1 MHIRVEDGVV
11 KQCVEELPTDPQG
24 DWREVIDV
32 PPVLIAGRQIAEN
45 HSFDLTK
52 TPAEIIWGII
62 DIPVETRKQTL
73 YQTYST
79 LSQRIVNG
87 EMAKEFR
94 KIPINH
100 DESVINTELLKWRAL
115 RVEIL
120 ALETHEE
127 IEAFEANN

>member
-52 TPAEIIWGII
+52 TPAEIIWGIV
-62 DIPVETRKQTL
+62 DIPVEDRKQSV
-73 YQTYST
+73 YENYSSI
-79 LSQRIVNG
+79 SQQIVNA
-87 EMAKEFR
+87 EMFKEF
-94 KIPINH
+94 KQIPINH
-100 DESVINTELLKWRAL
+100 NQSVIDTELLKWRAL

>member
-32 PPVLIAGRQIAEN
+32 TPVLIAGRQIAEN

-52 TPAEIIWGII
+52 TPAEIIWEIV
-62 DIPVETRKQTL
+62 DIPVESRKQSL

-79 LSQRIVNG
+79 LSKQIVNG
-87 EMAKEFR
+87 ELSKEFR
-94 KIPINH
+94 KIPINY
-100 DESVINTELLKWRAL
+100 DQSVIDAELLKWRAL

>member
-24 DWREVIDV
+24 DWREVVNI
-32 PPVLIAGRQIAEN
+32 PPVLISGRQIVGN

-62 DIPVETRKQTL
+62 DISVEDRKQSV
-73 YQTYST
+73 YQNYST
-79 LSQRIVNG
+79 ISQQIVNG
-87 EMAKEFR
+87 EMFKEFEQ
-94 KIPINH
+94 IPINH
-100 DESVINTELLKWRAL
+100 DQSVIDAELLKWRAL

-120 ALETHEE
+120 ALETFEE
-127 IEAFEANN
+127 IEDFEANN

>member
-11 KQCVEELPTDPQG
+11 KQCVEQLPTDPQG

-32 PPVLIAGRQIAEN
+32 PPILIAGRQIAGN

-52 TPAEIIWGII
+52 TPAEIIWGIV
-62 DIPVETRKQTL
+62 DIPVENRKQEL
-73 YQTYST
+73 YENYST
-79 LSQRIVNG
+79 LSQQILN
-87 EMAKEFR
+87 EELSKEFR

-100 DESVINTELLKWRAL
+100 DQSVIDAELLKWRAL

>member
-24 DWREVIDV
+24 DWREVIDIL
-32 PPVLIAGRQIAEN
+32 PVLIAGRQIAGN

-52 TPAEIIWGII
+52 TPAEIIWEVI
-62 DIPVETRKQTL
+62 DIPVEDRKQTL

>member
-11 KQCVEELPTDPQG
+11 KQCVEQLPTDPQG
-24 DWREVIDV
+24 DWREVIDIL
-32 PPVLIAGRQIAEN
+32 PVLIAGRQIAEN

-52 TPAEIIWGII
+52 TPAEIIWEII
-62 DIPVETRKQTL
+62 DIPVEDRKQAV
-73 YQTYST
+73 YKTYST
-79 LSQRIVNG
+79 ISQQIING

-127 IEAFEANN
+127 IETFEVNN

>member
-52 TPAEIIWGII
+52 TPAEIIWGIV
-62 DIPVETRKQTL
+62 DIPVEDRKQSV
-73 YQTYST
+73 YENYST
-79 LSQRIVNG
+79 ISQQIVNG
-87 EMAKEFR
+87 ELSKEFR

-100 DESVINTELLKWRAL
+100 DQSVIDAELLKWRAL

>member
-11 KQCVEELPTDPQG
+11 KQCVEQLPTDPQG

-32 PPVLIAGRQIAEN
+32 PPVLIAGRQIAGN

-62 DIPVETRKQTL
+62 DIPVENRKQEL
-73 YQTYST
+73 YENYST
-79 LSQRIVNG
+79 LSQQILN
-87 EMAKEFR
+87 EELSKEFR

-100 DESVINTELLKWRAL
+100 DQSVIDAELLKWRAL

>member
-24 DWREVIDV
+24 DWREVVDI
-32 PPVLIAGRQIAEN
+32 PPVLIAGRQIAGN

-52 TPAEIIWGII
+52 TPAEIIWGIV
-62 DIPVETRKQTL
+62 DIPVEDRKQEL
-73 YQTYST
+73 YENYST
-79 LSQRIVNG
+79 LSQQILN
-87 EMAKEFR
+87 EELSKEFR

-100 DESVINTELLKWRAL
+100 DQSVIDAELLKWRAL

-120 ALETHEE
+120 VLETHEE
-127 IEAFEANN
+127 IEEFEANN

>member
-24 DWREVIDV
+24 DWREVVDIT
-32 PPVLIAGRQIAEN
+32 PVLIAGRQIAEN

-52 TPAEIIWGII
+52 TPAEIIWEII
-62 DIPVETRKQTL
+62 DISVEDRKQSV
-73 YQTYST
+73 YENYSSI
-79 LSQRIVNG
+79 SQQIVNA
-87 EMAKEFR
+87 EMFKEF
-94 KIPINH
+94 KQIPINH

>member
-11 KQCVEELPTDPQG
+11 KECVEQLPTDPQG

-32 PPVLIAGRQIAEN
+32 PPILISGRQITGN

-62 DIPVETRKQTL
+62 DISVEDRKQSV
-73 YQTYST
+73 YQNYSII
-79 LSQRIVNG
+79 SQKIVNG
-87 EMAKEFR
+87 EMFKEFQN
-94 KIPINH
+94 IPINH
-100 DESVINTELLKWRAL
+100 DQSVIDAELLKWRAL

-127 IEAFEANN
+127 IEALEANN

>member
-11 KQCVEELPTDPQG
+11 KQCVEQLPTDPQG

-32 PPVLIAGRQIAEN
+32 PPVLIAGRQIADN

-52 TPAEIIWGII
+52 TPAEIIWGIV
-62 DIPVETRKQTL
+62 DIPVEDRKQSL
-73 YQTYST
+73 YQNYST
-79 LSQRIVNG
+79 LSQQILN
-87 EMAKEFR
+87 EELSKEFR
-94 KIPINH
+94 KIPINY
-100 DESVINTELLKWRAL
+100 DQSVIDAELLKWRAL

>member
-11 KQCVEELPTDPQG
+11 KQCVEELPIDPQG

-32 PPVLIAGRQIAEN
+32 TPVLIAGRQIAEN

-52 TPAEIIWGII
+52 TPAEIIWEII
-62 DIPVETRKQTL
+62 DIPVEDRKQAL

-79 LSQRIVNG
+79 LSKQIVNG
-87 EMAKEFR
+87 ELSKEFR
-94 KIPINH
+94 KIPINY
-100 DESVINTELLKWRAL
+100 DQSVIDAELLKWRAL